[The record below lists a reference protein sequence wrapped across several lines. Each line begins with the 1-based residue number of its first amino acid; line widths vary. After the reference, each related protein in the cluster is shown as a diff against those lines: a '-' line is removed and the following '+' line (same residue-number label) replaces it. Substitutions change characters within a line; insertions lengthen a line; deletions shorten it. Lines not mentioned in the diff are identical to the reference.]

1 MQLLGPVL
9 TADEKDKYFKEEA
22 EYNGSKSLQKQQS
35 VQHFQSSD
43 ENE

>member
-9 TADEKDKYFKEEA
+9 TSDGEDKYFKEEA

-35 VQHFQSSD
+35 VLHFQSSD
-43 ENE
+43 KNE